1 MVKVFSSANSRYYV
15 VQRGNRVTLYRIP
28 ASLWTKDIP
37 DLKEVVGVGDRG
49 DVFLRTSKGL
59 FKLSNLTSAEI
70 ESVHWESVL
79 LADNHKGVLGK
90 VFINAQ
96 GTDMFAEVITP
107 AQSLLYS
114 LRQLF
119 GGEHDKKRNNATGF
133 DHKLCRIGD
142 NTRKLDYVAKRNTGN
157 RDGEMFWSVSAD
169 FSYCVV
175 ATVKSSGVLSF
186 TVYRVADHSTAC
198 EFTLPEGQLKSLH
211 VDEFCNTWM
220 VLQLAPQTQAMIVH
234 HPRAGSA
241 NLPLEPGAEVIH
253 VWDGKM
259 CWRSESELGITNFDG
274 SEMCRVN
281 VEPLNTF
288 GADYYFMFDRSNSIN
303 LAMGTEEELIVTPII
318 PENLPIDAKRWK
330 RVSDFKRDSEAEAQ
344 KRILLERE
352 ESAAKLERYQELSNK
367 LKDSLANVQRQRQL
381 GMQPAKK
388 PTVQTLEISKRDR
401 TEKIDQTEKAP
412 GSGPNYARTSDLV
425 LRDIKNL
432 RMYYSF
438 GAISKDE
445 YVNRLDKLNEELL
458 KTEKA

>member
-1 MVKVFSSANSRYYV
+1 MVKVFSSSNSRYFV

-49 DVFLRTSKGL
+49 DVFLRTGKGL
-59 FKLSNLTSAEI
+59 FKLSSLTSAEI

-79 LADNHKGVLGK
+79 LADNRHGTLGK

-96 GTDMFAEVITP
+96 GTDMFAEVVIP

-119 GGEHDKKRNNATGF
+119 GGDHDNKRNSATGY
-133 DHKLCRIGD
+133 DHRLCRIGD
-142 NTRKLDYVAKRNTGN
+142 NTRKLDYVTKRNTVK
-157 RDGEMFWSVSAD
+157 REGEMFWSVSPE

-175 ATVKSSGVLSF
+175 AVVKSNGVLEF
-186 TVYRVADHSTAC
+186 IVYRAADHSTVC
-198 EFTLPEGQLKSLH
+198 EFTLPRGQIKSLH
-211 VDEFCNTWM
+211 IDEFCNTWM

-241 NLPLEPGAEVIH
+241 NLPLEPGAEVIN

-274 SEMCRVN
+274 SEMCRVD
-281 VEPLNTF
+281 VGPLNSF
-288 GADYYFMFDRSNSIN
+288 GADYYFIFDRSNSIN
-303 LAMGTEEELIVTPII
+303 LAMGTEDELIVTPII

-330 RVSDFKRDSEAEAQ
+330 RVSDFKKEIESEAQ

-367 LKDSLANVQRQRQL
+367 LKDSLINVQRQRQR
-381 GMQPAKK
+381 GMQSATK
-388 PTVQTLEISKRDR
+388 PVVQALEIPKRVK
-401 TEKIDQTEKAP
+401 TEKIDQTETVP
-412 GSGPNYARTSDLV
+412 GGGTKGVRSSELV

-438 GAISKDE
+438 GAVSKDE
-445 YVNRLDKLNEELL
+445 YVTRLDKLNEELL
-458 KTEKA
+458 KTEKT